1 MPVLV
6 LVLIAPLAPRLPR
19 RASPLLLALQHPV
32 DWVPR
37 LTRLRS
43 REGGERAEDRSR
55 RQQTNHGAA
64 GAGDPKS
71 LGETVEA

>member
-6 LVLIAPLAPRLPR
+6 LVLIAPLALRLPGL
-19 RASPLLLALQHPV
+19 ASPLLLPLQHPV
-32 DWVPR
+32 GRAPR
-37 LTRLRS
+37 LTRLR
-43 REGGERAEDRSR
+43 RKEGGERAEDRSR
-55 RQQTNHGAA
+55 GQPTNHGAA